1 MSAAPAKMSESFK
14 RVPAADAFGIVL
26 ALAKRNIGT
35 CTGSSAVR
43 SERRKI
49 RQEGGAG

>member
-14 RVPAADAFGIVL
+14 RVPAADSFGIVL
-26 ALAKRNIGT
+26 ALAKKNIGP
-35 CTGSSAVR
+35 CTSSSAVR